1 MCSRSL
7 EIKIAE
13 IDKALGAVSGVGYS
27 ENRETDSIKSDPI
40 KRNKL

>member
-1 MCSRSL
+1 MYSGSL

-13 IDKALGAVSGVGYS
+13 IDKTLGAVSGVRYS
-27 ENRETDSIKSDPI
+27 ENRETGSFKYDPV